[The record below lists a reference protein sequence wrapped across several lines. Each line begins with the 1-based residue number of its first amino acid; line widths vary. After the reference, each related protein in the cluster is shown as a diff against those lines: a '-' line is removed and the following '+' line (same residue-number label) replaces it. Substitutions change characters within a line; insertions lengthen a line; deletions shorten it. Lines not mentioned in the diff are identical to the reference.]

1 MTHLDHDLD
10 LIGAHASGDRAD
22 RQQAEAL
29 LRSCPECAAEHREQ
43 VAIKQLLGKVPAAQ
57 LTNTEAEA
65 LHRDVISQLP
75 APVVDLAA
83 ARARKPLSPVW
94 GRLTGVAALL
104 AGVVVVG
111 TVFATGGGD
120 SAATTTT
127 GFQLAAGES
136 SADRIAGAE
145 TTAAATGSTFGG
157 AAGQNTEDAAILS
170 GDEDSLDSLG
180 TMARTLLEQQ
190 RNEAAPTATTSAA
203 DPSSQ
208 ESCPELAELTVL
220 TTAEATLNDR
230 PVTILIVEGETE
242 PAARAFYTDDC
253 SEIDLPVSPPGGEN
267 P

>member
-10 LIGAHASGDRAD
+10 LIGAHASGDLAD
-22 RQQAEAL
+22 REQAEAL

-127 GFQLAAGES
+127 GFQFAAGES
-136 SADRIAGAE
+136 SADRIAGTE
-145 TTAAATGSTFGG
+145 TTAATGSTFGG
-157 AAGQNTEDAAILS
+157 AAGQNTEDAATLS

-180 TMARTLLEQQ
+180 TMARTLLEEQ
-190 RNEAAPTATTSAA
+190 RNEAAPTATTSTA
-203 DPSSQ
+203 DLSYQ

-242 PAARAFYTDDC
+242 PTARAFYTDDC
-253 SEIDLPVSPPGGEN
+253 SEIDLPVSPAGGGN